1 MIVPAL
7 TVAMAAGVL
16 FAVSATWVSATED
29 PVVSSWVDP
38 TNVQSARAQRF
49 DIRGWLSW
57 LVPVDVVP
65 GSYVAAEERMAL
77 GGRPR
82 RSVLRASLPQLAA
95 GGELV
100 SLGGA
105 LPEEE
110 GEVTLPPPG
119 SGYV

>member
-65 GSYVAAEERMAL
+65 GAYVAAEERMAL

-95 GGELV
+95 GG
-100 SLGGA
+100 SWCRWGGRCRRRR
-105 LPEEE
+105 
-110 GEVTLPPPG
+110 GR
-119 SGYV
+119 